1 MPRIQVGEKMPN
13 FAFDTGYSSG
23 KQLSDYLGGKTVVW
37 VLRYI
42 GCPTCSYSAY
52 LINNRYDEFLA
63 KDAKVLMVM
72 QSDPKHIQDYL
83 GERNIELKFD
93 IVADTEMEF
102 YKTLDIKPAADMEGL
117 RGDRDPE
124 ESKKL
129 FAAIKEAGFT
139 HGDYEGDELQLPA
152 LFILDDEGVVT
163 YAHYAKDGGD
173 MPSVDE
179 VLELL

>member
-1 MPRIQVGEKMPN
+1 MTRINVGEKMPN
-13 FAFDTGYSSG
+13 FAFDTGYAPN

-42 GCPTCSYSAY
+42 GCPTCSYTAY

-63 KDAKVLMVM
+63 KNAKVLMVM

-83 GERNIELKFD
+83 GERNIDLKFD
-93 IVADTEMEF
+93 IVADTEMKI
-102 YKTLDIKPAADMEGL
+102 YKELEILPAKDMQSMMGNA
-117 RGDRDPE
+117 DPE
-124 ESKKL
+124 EMKKK
-129 FAAIKEAGFT
+129 FGAIREAGFT

-152 LFILDDEGVVT
+152 LFILDEAGTVT
-163 YAHYAKDGGD
+163 YAHYAENGMD

-179 VLELL
+179 VLEML